1 MLVAYIL
8 AFSPFNPPPLLSLPL
23 SLVKGIKKLCP
34 LCCLLS
40 TLGLCVCVCVC
51 SSSSSSKSSSPHCCL
66 SSNLFFSVS
75 LLFCACLGAE
85 EEGECLGHR
94 YQVPPAP
101 DLCAAGRRAGGVM
114 SWTSLLHLMK
124 SLFSLNTSDWG
135 KKLKMGRCQTELF
148 SAVQQINANNR

>member
-101 DLCAAGRRAGGVM
+101 DLCAAGRRAGGRSHV
-114 SWTSLLHLMK
+114 TDFTVTFNEEPVFTKHVRL
-124 SLFSLNTSDWG
+124 G
-135 KKLKMGRCQTELF
+135 KKTENGTLPDRAFLCGAANKCQ
-148 SAVQQINANNR
+148 